1 MTMTDTLK
9 DIPVMPTT
17 HHKAY
22 NLGSDWNSVLRLAQ
36 EQYTDG
42 RHEAAINTM
51 RAWEALPEE
60 AIEWFCKLDEL
71 PIEDGNV
78 VIYWPP
84 LSEETA

>member
-1 MTMTDTLK
+1 MTDTLK

-17 HHKAY
+17 HHVTY
-22 NLGSDWNSVLRLAQ
+22 NLGSDWNSVLQLAQ

-42 RHEAAINTM
+42 RQEAAVNTM
-51 RAWEALPEE
+51 RAWGALPEA
-60 AIEWFCKLDEL
+60 AIEWFCQQDEL

-84 LSEETA
+84 LNEETA